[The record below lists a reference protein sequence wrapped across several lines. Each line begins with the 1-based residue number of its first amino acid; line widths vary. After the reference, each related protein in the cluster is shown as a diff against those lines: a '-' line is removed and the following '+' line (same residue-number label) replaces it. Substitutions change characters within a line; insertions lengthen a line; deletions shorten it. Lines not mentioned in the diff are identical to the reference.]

1 MCNVIFH
8 RFPSHTISVDAKR
21 SEKQKVI
28 QDLREKL
35 MNKELEGRLIY
46 FVSLPEESVHFESD
60 DEVKEL
66 QMTDCDHC
74 HQWYHRSCLAVADY
88 VFKQKK
94 QILVLF

>member
-1 MCNVIFH
+1 
-8 RFPSHTISVDAKR
+8 
-21 SEKQKVI
+21 
-28 QDLREKL
+28 

-94 QILVLF
+94 QIGFVLSVKNLCERNLLQ